1 MDMADVLRLP
11 LLANASVVAG
21 RVGLTRAVE
30 NVNMM
35 DAPDIIGFLKPNTLL
50 LTTAYAMKE
59 APHEISK
66 LVTHMAEKGCAGL
79 GIKTKRFLDE
89 IPTLA
94 LEAGE
99 RLTFP
104 IIEIPLD
111 VELGDVSAQIISRIL
126 NAQTEELSYALDM
139 NKRFSRLVMGGHGI
153 SDVTAALSSVIC
165 KPVLLYDHR
174 ARLLAEAYP
183 DGGHSRFSADL
194 KERLQVVI
202 EKKAKRTDFPTW
214 FSLCV
219 SPEKAGEEIALFS
232 FDAGQQRRGFIA
244 VPGAVGADE
253 ILSLQ
258 AIKQAA
264 NVFGFDFMKQYALE
278 EHMRRAK
285 NEFLSDVLDAVTRSE
300 EEIASRGKRYGLHK
314 DQAYQC
320 VVAKVDDSS
329 KLYSKTFIHKE
340 EQIRGF
346 KDRLYEKIEEVLAHR
361 EEGAV
366 LFTKSEYF
374 VILFPLM
381 ERNKKDKRE
390 LIHILMTIQEETER
404 DFHINLSFGIGNEAD
419 RLLDIAYSFQKALEA
434 LQMGYASRKIRF
446 IESYR
451 MKELVDVLRL
461 IPDEALEN
469 FYRGTLKEL
478 ADPDETE
485 KVELARTLAIYLDNH
500 CQVGETAKQLFLH
513 RNTVAYRLNKC
524 EEVLGYSVKSPN
536 DTLRLRV
543 AFLIGSMLKLN
554 QQMES

>member
-1 MDMADVLRLP
+1 MDMADVLRIP

-21 RVGLTRAVE
+21 CSGLTRMVE

-35 DAPDIIGFLKPNTLL
+35 DAPDIIGFLRPNTLL

-66 LVTHMAEKGCAGL
+66 LVTRMAEKGCAGL

-99 RLTFP
+99 RLGFP

-126 NAQTEELSYALDM
+126 NTQTEELSYALDM

-153 SDVTAALSSVIC
+153 ADVTAALSSVIC

-183 DGGHSRFSADL
+183 DGSHSRFLTGFKAQ
-194 KERLQVVI
+194 LQSVV
-202 EKKAKRTDFPTW
+202 EKKAKRTDFPAW

-219 SPEKAGEEIALFS
+219 VPEKTGEE
-232 FDAGQQRRGFIA
+232 
-244 VPGAVGADE
+244 
-253 ILSLQ
+253 
-258 AIKQAA
+258 
-264 NVFGFDFMKQYALE
+264 
-278 EHMRRAK
+278 
-285 NEFLSDVLDAVTRSE
+285 VTRSE

-314 DQAYQC
+314 NRAYQC
-320 VVAKVDDSS
+320 IVAKVDDSS

-346 KDRLYEKIEEVLAHR
+346 KDRLYEKLEEVLAHR
-361 EEGAV
+361 EEDAV

-374 VILFPLM
+374 VILVPLV

-390 LIHILMTIQEETER
+390 LIQILTTIQEETER
-404 DFHINLSFGIGNEAD
+404 NFQINLSFGIGSEAD
-419 RLLDIAYSFQKALEA
+419 RLSDIAYSFQKALEA
-434 LQMGYASRKIRF
+434 LQMGYASRKIGF

-461 IPDEALEN
+461 IPAETLDN

-478 ADPDETE
+478 AEPDETE
-485 KVELARTLAIYLDNH
+485 KAELARTLAVYLDNH

-524 EEVLGYSVKSPN
+524 EEILGYSVKSPN

-543 AFLIGSMLKLN
+543 AFLIGSMLRLN
-554 QQMES
+554 QQIES